1 VPQDDQSSIVSKTL
15 RYIRHRYQKAE
26 TCRRT
31 SGGTTVTLGPGVR
44 VCSDVAEISRI
55 AADRIVEVARQPGIP
70 GRRASLV
77 LPGGKTPRLLYRLLA
92 GEYRERVS
100 WSSVDVFW
108 GDERCVPPDDPE
120 SNYGMAQALCLSR
133 VPIPGDQVHRIRA
146 EGDPV
151 QAAALY
157 ATEITAFFALG
168 PGEWPHFDLALLGL
182 GEDGHTASLFPDG
195 QTLGDSRL
203 AAAVYV
209 DRLKE
214 HRVTLTEAVLAR
226 VRQILFLVSGE
237 GKAGILRRV
246 LERDGILPAQVIA
259 RYPGV
264 SWLVD
269 REAARLL

>member
-1 VPQDDQSSIVSKTL
+1 
-15 RYIRHRYQKAE
+15 
-26 TCRRT
+26 
-31 SGGTTVTLGPGVR
+31 VR

-157 ATEITAFFALG
+157 AAEITAFFALG